1 MNLIDLV
8 SIAIIAL
15 FVINGLYKGFIS
27 TLLSIGAYIISV
39 IFGFLFMRPGAAFI
53 TGHQRLFNMMLYYT
67 EGSEFIADPE
77 FVRAEIYSLSSADI
91 NGIIESA
98 RLPFPMGREIAENIA
113 KEAFAGEG
121 IVTLGDYFNQTIV
134 CTFINIL
141 VFLLVFAMV
150 RLILGLIINGADYA
164 DPFPVLRAHDG
175 LLGGALGLVRGMLAL
190 FVVFML
196 VPVVLTVLGQFEL
209 ITNMVDDSAMAGL
222 FYRLNFLLSLAA

>member
-209 ITNMVDDSAMAGL
+209 ITNLVDDSAMAGL

>member
-77 FVRAEIYSLSSADI
+77 FVRTEIYSLSSADI